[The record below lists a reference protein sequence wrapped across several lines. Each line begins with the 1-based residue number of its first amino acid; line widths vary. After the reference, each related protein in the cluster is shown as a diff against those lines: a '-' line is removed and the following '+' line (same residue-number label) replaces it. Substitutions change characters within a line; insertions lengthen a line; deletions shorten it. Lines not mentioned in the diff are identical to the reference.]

1 MDPVKALFK
10 NRRPSQK
17 ELQDL
22 RRRQNMRPD
31 IKKSLDKGTY
41 ASQRADEAHNR
52 NTNAALDAAHARA
65 EAGYRKDGSEPATFF
80 LTDAAL
86 NGIAKALLRHA
97 PADGDQVVIGHDA
110 ANSMI
115 FRNETVAKTILELT
129 RTGHVVNPTGGAY
142 VQGEL
147 GQQLGLVPN
156 YKGVVKTIPS
166 PNGVIAWDHNF
177 GDYPALWTIYAVIDA
192 NTVRPVNTP
201 GIGIYVQ
208 KFTKTQVFIQNDTAA
223 AVNVF
228 PILYK
233 G

>member
-1 MDPVKALFK
+1 M
-10 NRRPSQK
+10 
-17 ELQDL
+17 
-22 RRRQNMRPD
+22 RRRQNQRPD
-31 IKKSLDKGTY
+31 IKKSLDRGSY

-80 LTDAAL
+80 LTDSAIA
-86 NGIAKALLRHA
+86 GVAKALLRHT
-97 PADGDQVVIGHDA
+97 PSDGHQLVIGHDTA
-110 ANSMI
+110 DSMI

-129 RTGHVVNPTGGAY
+129 PTGHVVNPTGGAY

-156 YKGVVKTIPS
+156 YVGPNKAIPS
-166 PNGVIAWDHNF
+166 PNGVVAWDHNF
-177 GDYPALWTIYAVIDA
+177 NDFPGLHTIYVVIDA

-208 KFTKTQVFIQNDTAA
+208 KITKTQIFIQNDTAA
-223 AVNVF
+223 AVTVF
-228 PILYK
+228 PILYR